1 MRRPED
7 TFMRWRLRG
16 FTLLEVMIALA
27 VVSIGLVAAS
37 SSIAQLTA
45 NGVYLRDKT
54 MGHWIAMNKL
64 AELRLAEA
72 WPGIGESDDEIEF
85 GSQSWHWT
93 AAVSETQVENLRRVD
108 LTVARKDKKGERVV
122 AKLAGFI
129 GPPRIAAGLPPPWT
143 GDTTAGPP
151 GGPGPEEGESPEE
164 QPPPEDEGDDPG
176 EQDDSG
182 SGDDSGDSGDSG
194 DEEQP

>member
-1 MRRPED
+1 MQRPKVG
-7 TFMRWRLRG
+7 FMRRLRG

-54 MGHWIAMNKL
+54 LGHWIAMNKL
-64 AELRLAEA
+64 SELRLAEA
-72 WPGIGESDDEIEF
+72 FPTVGESDDEIEF
-85 GSQSWHWT
+85 GSQTWHWT
-93 AAVSETQVENLRRVD
+93 ASVSETQVENLRRVD
-108 LTVARKDKKGERVV
+108 LTVARKDKKAERVV

-129 GPPRIAAGLPPPWT
+129 GPPRVAAGLPPPWT
-143 GDTTAGPP
+143 GTVAGQP
-151 GGPGPEEGESPEE
+151 GGPGPEENPEE
-164 QPPPEDEGDDPG
+164 QPPPDEGEDPG

-182 SGDDSGDSGDSG
+182 SGDDSGDNGDTG
-194 DEEQP
+194 EEEQP

>member
-1 MRRPED
+1 MRR
-7 TFMRWRLRG
+7 RLRG

-54 MGHWIAMNKL
+54 IGHWIAMNKL

-72 WPGIGESDDEIEF
+72 APGVGESDDEIEL
-85 GSQSWHWT
+85 GSQTWHWT
-93 AAVSETQVENLRRVD
+93 AKVSETQVESLRRVD

-129 GPPRIAAGLPPPWT
+129 GPPRVAAGLPPPWT
-143 GDTTAGPP
+143 GETTAGPQD
-151 GGPGPEEGESPEE
+151 GPGQDAGENPQE
-164 QPPPEDEGDDPG
+164 PPPPDDGGDPDG
-176 EQDDSG
+176 VE
-182 SGDDSGDSGDSG
+182 DSGDSGDSG
-194 DEEQP
+194 SGESDDSGDSGDQEQP

>member
-1 MRRPED
+1 VRRDQAFRARP
-7 TFMRWRLRG
+7 RG

-64 AELRLAEA
+64 AELRLAETQPA
-72 WPGIGESDDEIEF
+72 VGKSDDEIDY
-85 GSQSWHWT
+85 GSQTWHWT
-93 AAVSETQVENLRRVD
+93 AEVTETQVENLRRVD
-108 LTVARKDKKGERVV
+108 LTVSRKDKTKEVVV
-122 AKLAGFI
+122 ARLAGFV
-129 GPPRIAAGLPPPWT
+129 GQPRDAQGLPSPWT
-143 GDTTAGPP
+143 GAATGGPQDGENPP
-151 GGPGPEEGESPEE
+151 GNENPET
-164 QPPPEDEGDDPG
+164 PPPADEGDSG

-182 SGDDSGDSGDSG
+182 GDDSGDTGDSG
-194 DEEQP
+194 DQEQR